1 MDTKCILLSCV
12 VCYDDIKNGRDIQ
25 AIKCGHVFHQECIDQ
40 WFKVRNQVCYIIIML
55 RLPQEHHV
63 CPLCRTT
70 VASAQNPEKPSYG
83 THKCRIQYSVIEYCT
98 QLVCHYMI

>member
-40 WFKVRNQVCYIIIML
+40 WFKVRNHML
-55 RLPQEHHV
+55 HNNH
-63 CPLCRTT
+63 
-70 VASAQNPEKPSYG
+70 VASTAGTPCLPS
-83 THKCRIQYSVIEYCT
+83 V
-98 QLVCHYMI
+98 